1 VVLTAKLPGD
11 VAGILARAG
20 HELRGPADGA
30 WPRQTWLAELAGA
43 DALICLLSDHVD
55 AAVLDRA
62 PRLRVIANYAVGH
75 DNIDVAAAAARGVLV
90 ANTPDVL
97 TEATADLAFALLLAA
112 ARRVGEG
119 ERLLRAGGWHGWEPG
134 FMHGVEVAGQTLG
147 IVGPGR
153 VGQAVARR
161 ARGFGMTV
169 VATGRQPAADA
180 RRGAGPSAGP
190 SAAPSARPADG
201 LPRVSLDELC
211 ERADFISVHAPLTPA
226 TRHLIDAAALAR
238 MKPTAVLVN
247 TARGEVVDED
257 ALCDALE
264 RGHLA
269 GAGLDVFTGEP
280 AVNPRLLT
288 APRLVLTPHLGSATA
303 GARARMGELCA
314 RAVAAVL
321 AGERPPNLVTPP
333 AVVPARGEVRA

>member
-1 VVLTAKLPGD
+1 MVLTAKLPGD
-11 VAGILARAG
+11 VAGILAG
-20 HELRGPADGA
+20 HELRGPAEGS
-30 WPRQTWLAELAGA
+30 WPRERWLAELEGA
-43 DALICLLSDHVD
+43 DALVCLLSDHVD

-97 TEATADLAFALLLAA
+97 TDATADLAFALLLAA
-112 ARRVGEG
+112 ARRLGEG
-119 ERLLRAGGWHGWEPG
+119 ERLLRAGEWTGWSPG
-134 FMHGVEVAGQTLG
+134 FLHGVEVAGQTLG
-147 IVGPGR
+147 IVGLGR
-153 VGQAVARR
+153 VGRAVARR

-169 VATGRQPAADA
+169 LASGRRPPEA
-180 RRGAGPSAGP
+180 RS
-190 SAAPSARPADG
+190 ADG
-201 LPRVSLDELC
+201 VEHVPLDELLA
-211 ERADFISVHAPLTPA
+211 RAHLVSMHCPLTA
-226 TRHLIDAAALAR
+226 ETRHLIDARALAR

-247 TARGEVVDED
+247 TTRGEVVDED

-280 AVNPRLLT
+280 AINPRLLR

-321 AGERPPNLVTPP
+321 AGDRPPNLVTPP
-333 AVVPARGEVRA
+333 AAAHGEVRA